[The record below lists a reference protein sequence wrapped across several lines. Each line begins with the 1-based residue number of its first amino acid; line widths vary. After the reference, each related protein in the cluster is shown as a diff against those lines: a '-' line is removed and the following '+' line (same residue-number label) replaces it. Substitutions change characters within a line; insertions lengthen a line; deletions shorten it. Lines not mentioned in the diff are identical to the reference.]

1 MGLIPLDYDVIKQ
14 AENLTNRPKMS
25 TFINILDRSI
35 IYIVNIENLT
45 RLINYGITDG
55 KWYSRKMALDKVYG
69 MCHTNE
75 VKGKIAE

>member
-1 MGLIPLDYDVIKQ
+1 
-14 AENLTNRPKMS
+14 MS

-55 KWYSRKMALDKVYG
+55 KWYSGKMVLDKVYG
-69 MCHTNE
+69 MCHTKE
-75 VKGKIAE
+75 VTGKIAE